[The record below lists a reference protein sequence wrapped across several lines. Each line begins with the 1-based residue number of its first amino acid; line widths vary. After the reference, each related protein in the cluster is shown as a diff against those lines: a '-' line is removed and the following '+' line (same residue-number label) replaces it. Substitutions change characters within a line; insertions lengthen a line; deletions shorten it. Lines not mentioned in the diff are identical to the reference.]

1 MSSYAAELTCQSPG
15 IVERPRKRVSSVFGL
30 TWAGLVPG
38 AAALPGVLVDLVS
51 VACHGGDAGGEAGVL
66 GR

>member
-1 MSSYAAELTCQSPG
+1 M
-15 IVERPRKRVSSVFGL
+15 FGL